1 MASAELE
8 LPARPAEDHR
18 PWLQRRID
26 TSGLPRFAAGA
37 LISAA
42 LLGLFFAWHALGWA
56 LGVGDPGDPFFWQQ
70 VFGPNVINAA
80 LVGYAP
86 AAMAWSHGQA
96 RGELDRLAPLLP
108 DGGRDVRARIERFPR
123 APMAC
128 AGLAIGLAILPL
140 VVLDPSLNSVWR
152 HSSGIG
158 RTWLLFVNVLV
169 GWLMARAVLEELR
182 VALAFSRAGRSVT
195 AVDLFDLSGL
205 DPFARRGVESVL
217 VWSVGASLL
226 SLIFAGEG
234 WASDTLP
241 FLVAAVLVTAAI
253 SLALPLVGVH
263 GRIRAAKRAELERIH
278 ARARRDREALLAGGA
293 GAAEAAARL
302 PALLALRA
310 QVADVREWPVDLP
323 TLLRLASYLAIGLAS
338 WVGAALVDV
347 AIEAA
352 LH

>member
-8 LPARPAEDHR
+8 LPARPAEGYR
-18 PWLQRRID
+18 PWLQRRIEA
-26 TSGLPRFAAGA
+26 SGLPHLAAGA
-37 LISAA
+37 LIAAA

-56 LGVGDPGDPFFWQQ
+56 LGVGDPADPFFWQQ
-70 VFGPNVINAA
+70 MFGPNVINAA
-80 LVGYAP
+80 LVGHAP
-86 AAMAWSHGQA
+86 AAMAWSRGQA
-96 RGELDRLAPLLP
+96 RDELDRLAPLLP
-108 DGGRDVRARIERFPR
+108 AGGRDVRARIERFPR
-123 APMAC
+123 APMAV
-128 AGLAIGLAILPL
+128 AGLAIGLSLLPL
-140 VVLDPSLNSVWR
+140 VVIDTSLNSVWH
-152 HSSGIG
+152 HSSAVG
-158 RTWLLFVNVLV
+158 RVWMLFVNFAL

-182 VALAFSRAGRSVT
+182 LALVFSRAGRSVT

-217 VWSVGASLL
+217 VWSVGAALL

-241 FLVAAVLVTAAI
+241 YFVAAVLVTAAI
-253 SLALPLVGVH
+253 AFALPLVGVH
-263 GRIRAAKRAELERIH
+263 GRIRAAKHAELGRIH
-278 ARARRDREALLAGGA
+278 ACARSDREALFAGGA
-293 GAAEAAARL
+293 GAAEAAVRL

-323 TLLRLASYLAIGLAS
+323 TLARLASFLAIGLAS

-352 LH
+352 VH